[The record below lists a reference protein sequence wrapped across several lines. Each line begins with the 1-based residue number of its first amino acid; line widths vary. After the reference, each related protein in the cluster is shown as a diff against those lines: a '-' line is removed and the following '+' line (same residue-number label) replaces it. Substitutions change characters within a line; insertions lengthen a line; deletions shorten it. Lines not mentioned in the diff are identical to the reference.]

1 MLPNMIDFYQARTA
15 NHNIYPNSIF
25 DLLKKFKKKDPLI
38 SKFIDLLL
46 FCARLLYAQL
56 TTHANTLAKVII
68 ICTSGFDQR
77 RI

>member
-15 NHNIYPNSIF
+15 NHNIYLNSIF

-46 FCARLLYAQL
+46 FCARFY
-56 TTHANTLAKVII
+56 TLN
-68 ICTSGFDQR
+68 
-77 RI
+77 

>member
-15 NHNIYPNSIF
+15 NHNIYSHPIF

-56 TTHANTLAKVII
+56 TTHANILATVII
-68 ICTSGFDQR
+68 ICTSDFDQR